1 MIEKNKPM
9 YSLENILNT
18 LEKDGPS
25 DEVLA
30 FASQL
35 TGLSEDTLYAMG
47 KFHGKPSADEALIEE
62 IGARMKEDGSL
73 YEDYILPPVETV
85 KRALDKS
92 EPFNEARYAVI
103 EECIREI
110 DGM

>member
-25 DEVLA
+25 DE
-30 FASQL
+30 
-35 TGLSEDTLYAMG
+35 
-47 KFHGKPSADEALIEE
+47 
-62 IGARMKEDGSL
+62 
-73 YEDYILPPVETV
+73 
-85 KRALDKS
+85 
-92 EPFNEARYAVI
+92 ARYAVI

-110 DGM
+110 NGM